1 MLLDESVDGSGVPDG
16 TYEDISSRGISFVR
30 CGGALLA
37 RCGVGIRDDGGR
49 ATAHFLYILDEGL
62 NGIAHPSAI
71 VMVEVDVYLVV
82 GIEEQVALVE
92 GDKFVGSGEAER

>member
-1 MLLDESVDGSGVPDG
+1 MPDG
-16 TYEDISSRGISFVR
+16 THEDIGFGGISLAR
-30 CGGALLA
+30 CGGAPFA
-37 RCGVGIRDDGGR
+37 RCGEVGDDGGR
-49 ATAHFLYILDEGL
+49 AATHFLYVFYEGL

-92 GDKFVGSGEAER
+92 GDKLVGSGEAKR